1 MEHTKVILVVILL
14 SLVVVS
20 AGCLHGTDTSPQNQT
35 NVTDDE
41 TNQTEVSEEANSSE
55 LPSWLKSGNYN
66 YTLETD
72 FFVENRSTDKV
83 RRLNISSEGVRNNT
97 GEFVQTKEFEFENG
111 SRQLVSEYS
120 MRATDDYIEI
130 TVDNETERIEEFD
143 NGTPTPGT
151 TYNVSVGNRTQW
163 TYNTF
168 HDENLEIIRKI
179 RRDDPTPDSP
189 LDDQIDVYIQ
199 SQNFGPYLKKQFET
213 VTGRRFTE
221 ESLGIRVGPVSG
233 RGGFGFKED
242 RNRIWFTVKGETLE
256 GVMLLRIHPPKGVDD
271 VDFSEFFRRGV

>member
-1 MEHTKVILVVILL
+1 MMEHTKVILVVILL

-41 TNQTEVSEEANSSE
+41 TNQ
-55 LPSWLKSGNYN
+55 PSLEDYSDEMLTWLNSGNYS
-66 YTLETD
+66 YTLKLG
-72 FFVENRSTDKV
+72 FVVRNQSTHEKISHSG
-83 RRLNISSEGVRNNT
+83 ISSRGVRNST

-111 SRQLVSEYS
+111 SRQLVSEYR

-130 TVDNETERIEEFD
+130 TVDNETERIKQFD

-168 HDENLEIIRKI
+168 RDEALEIIR
-179 RRDDPTPDSP
+179 RARQDDLGTTGT
-189 LDDQIDVYIQ
+189 VHV
-199 SQNFGPYLKKQFET
+199 FGHNIGTYVEA
-213 VTGRRFTE
+213 VTGKHLTE
-221 ESLGIRVGPVSG
+221 ENFGIRVETV
-233 RGGFGFKED
+233 GGDVQFSNV
-242 RNRIWFTVKGETLE
+242 NRSQILFIMNERTADVFLE
-256 GVMLLRIHPPKGVDD
+256 GTMRLRIRGVDDD